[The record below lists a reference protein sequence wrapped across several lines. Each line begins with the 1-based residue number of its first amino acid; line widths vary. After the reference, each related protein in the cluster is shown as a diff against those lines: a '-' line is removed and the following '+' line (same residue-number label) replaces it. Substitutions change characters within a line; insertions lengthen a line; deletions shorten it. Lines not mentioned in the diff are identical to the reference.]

1 MNQSNQTSSLIL
13 IDMSFDPK
21 TLVDF
26 SYMNI
31 VYMAIPAIVSLPC
44 LFNILVFAHPNLT
57 DPSFKILLTIA
68 IADFLYLT
76 LGLFSFVIDI
86 NCQPMPFMC
95 GSSVQYFTYLFDYL
109 YTYYLSNCLS
119 LFSILAEIFLTT
131 ERLLLIRNSKK
142 SNKYSVKIVSSVL
155 AFISLVV
162 YLPSLFCY
170 NLIFTGVAYLYR
182 NVYYVEY
189 FLAPSDFSYTTAGT
203 WLMSSLNFVRISLV
217 MVVLSILNVIC
228 VVSFQRYFTQR
239 IEKVHIATR
248 PSK

>member
-1 MNQSNQTSSLIL
+1 
-13 IDMSFDPK
+13 
-21 TLVDF
+21 
-26 SYMNI
+26 MNI

-131 ERLLLIRNSKK
+131 ERILKIRNSNLFK
-142 SNKYSVKIVSSVL
+142 NITVKTVIL
-155 AFISLVV
+155 ALTILSAVFYIPMFIS
-162 YLPSLFCY
+162 F
-170 NLIFTGVAYLYR
+170 NLITTGKFYLYK
-182 NVYYVEY
+182 NDIYVEY
-189 FLAPSDFSYTTAGT
+189 NLARSDFGISKTGS
-203 WLMSSLNFVRISLV
+203 WLMSSQGIIRAFLVMIVLLVLNVVCILSFQSLV
-217 MVVLSILNVIC
+217 YEKANVS
-228 VVSFQRYFTQR
+228 V
-239 IEKVHIATR
+239 K
-248 PSK
+248 PGK